1 MKNRSLVLLSG
12 EGTTI
17 PAAEAKA
24 LFLTY
29 DPSSSFQ
36 SPERRVLIAES
47 KADPATVARRIAFAR
62 RVGVLIDDPSE
73 VSQTVRG
80 RRVRIRT
87 FSLEKQKPGPE
98 PYGLLDG
105 LDVRVDLENP
115 EFEFTVVQGARRYI
129 ALTAPRL
136 MRQGWS
142 HRRPRRRA
150 YFHPSAIFPKL
161 SRALVNLTRCREGKL
176 LLDPFSG
183 TGSIPIEAW
192 DIGLNVV
199 AFDQAAVMARGS
211 LANMRLFE
219 QSWAGVVRAD
229 AFRPPITRVDGIA
242 TDVPY
247 GRAASTRG
255 RKARDVI
262 QLTMGL
268 AVSVLGAGS
277 LMVLMHPKL
286 MPVEPLSGLTVEDEH
301 YLYVHK
307 RLTRAITILRRS

>member
-12 EGTTI
+12 EGTTV

-24 LFLTY
+24 LFLAY
-29 DPSSSFQ
+29 DPSARFQ
-36 SPERRVLIAES
+36 SPERRVLVAES
-47 KADPATVARRIAFAR
+47 EADPAAVARRIAFAR

-73 VSQTVRG
+73 VSEALRG

-87 FSLEKQKPGPE
+87 FSLGRQNPARE

-105 LDVRVDLENP
+105 LDVIVDLENP
-115 EFEFTVVQGARRYI
+115 DFELTVIQGSRRYL

-142 HRRPRRRA
+142 LRRPRRRA

-161 SRALVNLTRCREGKL
+161 SRALVNLTRCKEGEL

-183 TGSIPIEAW
+183 TGSIPIEAA
-192 DIGLNVV
+192 DVGLNVV
-199 AFDQAAVMARGS
+199 AFDQAALMARGS
-211 LANMRLFE
+211 LANMKLFK
-219 QSWAGVVRAD
+219 QSWAGVLRAD
-229 AFRPPITRVDGIA
+229 AFLPPVTQVDGIA

-255 RKARDVI
+255 RTSKDVI
-262 QLTMGL
+262 RLTLEM
-268 AVSVLGAGS
+268 ASSVLRRGS

-286 MPVEPLSGLTVEDEH
+286 APVETVSGLTVEEEH

-307 RLTRAITILRRS
+307 RLTRAITILRRG